1 MERMHMT
8 FLGIILT
15 LIGILGALIVFGGF
29 YRFPSPMNNLQSWI
43 IVAVVGVVLY
53 ILTRRPMD

>member
-1 MERMHMT
+1 MT